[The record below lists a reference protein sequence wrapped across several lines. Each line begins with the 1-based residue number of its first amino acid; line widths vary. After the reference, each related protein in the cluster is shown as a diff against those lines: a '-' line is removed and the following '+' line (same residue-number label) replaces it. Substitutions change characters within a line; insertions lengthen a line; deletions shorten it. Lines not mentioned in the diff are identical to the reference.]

1 MSERADGRVTC
12 GVCPHECRIPEGG
25 WGFCGARTV
34 VGGVVKSASY
44 GRTTALALD
53 PIEKKPLAH
62 FHSGAYILSYGS
74 FGCTM
79 RCPFCQN
86 SEIAAPSSAPSGQER
101 ATGEGGGCDT
111 GRAAPFARFLDRAPY
126 LAPDGL
132 VTRALARRAEGG
144 IGIALTYNEPFAAPE
159 YLMDVA
165 RRAREAGLATA
176 AVTNG
181 YVSPEVW
188 DAALPLVDAMN
199 IDLKCYS
206 EEGYRALGAPGGLPA
221 VKRSIAAALEAGVHV
236 EVTTLVVPGFSDDEE
251 RFAAECDWLAS
262 LDRALP
268 LHLTRFFPAHRMA
281 DAAPTSLST
290 LRRLERIARAR
301 LDRVRLGNV

>member
-25 WGFCGARTV
+25 WGFCGARTAT
-34 VGGVVKSASY
+34 GGVVKSANY

-62 FHSGAYILSYGS
+62 FHPGACILSYGS

-79 RCPFCQN
+79 RCRFCQN
-86 SEIAAPSSAPSGQER
+86 SEIAAPSSVSSVQER
-101 ATGEGGGCDT
+101 IAGEGEDCGT
-111 GRAAPFARFLDRAPY
+111 GRTVPFARFLDRAPY

-132 VTRALARRAEGG
+132 VTRALARRVEGN

-165 RRAREAGLATA
+165 RRAREAGLVTV

-181 YVSPEVW
+181 YVSPVVW

-221 VKRSIAAALEAGVHV
+221 VKRSIAAALAAGVHV
-236 EVTTLVVPGFSDDEE
+236 EVTTLVVPGLSDDEE

-262 LDRALP
+262 LDPALP
-268 LHLTRFFPAHRMA
+268 LHLTRFFPAHRMR
-281 DAAPTSLST
+281 DAHPTPRDT
-290 LRRLERIARAR
+290 LHRLERIACAR
-301 LDRVRLGNV
+301 LRNVHLGNV